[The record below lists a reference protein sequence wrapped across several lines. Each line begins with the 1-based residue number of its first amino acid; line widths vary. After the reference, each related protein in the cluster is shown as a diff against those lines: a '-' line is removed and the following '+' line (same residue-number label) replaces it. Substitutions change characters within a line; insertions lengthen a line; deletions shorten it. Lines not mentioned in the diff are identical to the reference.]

1 MLTRIKGERHSAGWW
16 RRKRQC
22 HLYEVAIIDLC
33 HVVHTFQ
40 LPSARKVAGNCR
52 GLGLS
57 TVSGDPPSPPHLLLM
72 VDGRMFKDKG
82 PEPAGLPEDSETR
95 QCH

>member
-1 MLTRIKGERHSAGWW
+1 
-16 RRKRQC
+16 
-22 HLYEVAIIDLC
+22 
-33 HVVHTFQ
+33 
-40 LPSARKVAGNCR
+40 
-52 GLGLS
+52 
-57 TVSGDPPSPPHLLLM
+57 VSGDPPSPPHLLLM